1 MADLLN
7 DGFVLGTVFHSSP
20 QSETDRERAIRA
32 IEDVMVEYDILKID
46 VCLDPYRF
54 PQNLIDL
61 RNGKTR

>member
-20 QSETDRERAIRA
+20 TSERERENAIKA
-32 IEDVMVEYDILKID
+32 IESIMIEYDILKID
-46 VCLDPYRF
+46 VCVDPYRF

-61 RNGKTR
+61 RNGTTR